1 MVPDVK
7 QVKQL
12 PEGWEFNQLS
22 SLFQERRE
30 TSSDLEKYPLYSL
43 TIEEGLIEKPERYN
57 REFLLKNR
65 QDNQYRLVYP
75 GDFVFNPMNLR
86 WGAIAMSSLS
96 KPVTVSAY
104 YNVLSLDSSIIP
116 SNLLLTI
123 LQSPQMLNAY
133 DTVGKGTLV
142 EKKRVHLNVFLKLKI
157 PVPPITQSKKID
169 AILSSVDEA
178 IASTQAVIDQTRK
191 VKQGL
196 LQQLLT
202 RGIGHTKFKESAIGK
217 IPVEWQCQKLSSLVS
232 FVTSGSRGW
241 ASYYSES
248 GALFLRITNLN
259 RNSIILN
266 LTDTRYVSLPEN
278 VSEGQR
284 TRLNPGDILI
294 SITADLGKVAVVPPE
309 GIGEAY
315 VNQHISLVRP
325 VKLKVIPEFLGY
337 ALTSPIVQ
345 SQFLALNDPGAKA
358 GFNLSSIRNLRVP
371 IPPLLEQQ
379 NIVDKLNS
387 FNKYLENTSKELFR
401 LNQLKQG
408 LIQDLL
414 TGRVRVGGTP

>member
-133 DTVGKGTLV
+133 DTVGKGTLW
-142 EKKRVHLNVFLKLKI
+142 
-157 PVPPITQSKKID
+157 
-169 AILSSVDEA
+169 
-178 IASTQAVIDQTRK
+178 RK
-191 VKQGL
+191 
-196 LQQLLT
+196 
-202 RGIGHTKFKESAIGK
+202 
-217 IPVEWQCQKLSSLVS
+217 
-232 FVTSGSRGW
+232 
-241 ASYYSES
+241 
-248 GALFLRITNLN
+248 N
-259 RNSIILN
+259 
-266 LTDTRYVSLPEN
+266 
-278 VSEGQR
+278 
-284 TRLNPGDILI
+284 
-294 SITADLGKVAVVPPE
+294 
-309 GIGEAY
+309 
-315 VNQHISLVRP
+315 
-325 VKLKVIPEFLGY
+325 EF
-337 ALTSPIVQ
+337 I
-345 SQFLALNDPGAKA
+345 
-358 GFNLSSIRNLRVP
+358 
-371 IPPLLEQQ
+371 
-379 NIVDKLNS
+379 
-387 FNKYLENTSKELFR
+387 
-401 LNQLKQG
+401 
-408 LIQDLL
+408 
-414 TGRVRVGGTP
+414 